1 MTLFADAGPAGVSR
15 CSRRSEKRWPA
26 YNTEMVC
33 PLCEKRKAKRD
44 CPAKGTKICSICC
57 GSERE
62 VTIDCPFECR
72 YLQESRQRE
81 YKGNL
86 DPKDF
91 PSKEIRID
99 QRFLRE
105 HAELLNVCG
114 RSLLEGASETPG
126 VVDRDTQE
134 ALEALVRTYKTL
146 DSGLYYESRPASSL
160 AQRVADHLQEKVRKF
175 REEQTR
181 QTGMTQTSDNDVLR
195 ILVFLQRM
203 ALDRDN
209 ARPRGKA
216 FLDFLRLHFP
226 NREQTSQGSLI
237 IPGR

>member
-1 MTLFADAGPAGVSR
+1 MFEAGG
-15 CSRRSEKRWPA
+15 KRGPA

-44 CPAKGTKICSICC
+44 CPAKGGKICSICC

-99 QRFLRE
+99 QSFLRD

-114 RSLLEGASETPG
+114 RSLLNGALQTPG
-126 VVDRDTQE
+126 VVDHDTQE

-146 DSGLYYESRPASSL
+146 ESGLYYESRPASSL
-160 AQRVADHLQEKVRKF
+160 AQRVVDHLQEKVREF
-175 REEQTR
+175 RKQQTR
-181 QTGMTQTSDNDVLR
+181 QSGMTQTRDDDVLR

-209 ARPRGKA
+209 ARARGKA
-216 FLDFLRLHFP
+216 FLDFLRVHFP
-226 NREQTSQGSLI
+226 DPEQASQGSLI
-237 IPGR
+237 IPGA

>member
-1 MTLFADAGPAGVSR
+1 
-15 CSRRSEKRWPA
+15 
-26 YNTEMVC
+26 MVC

-72 YLQESRQRE
+72 YLQESRLHE

-99 QRFLRE
+99 QSFLRD

-114 RSLLEGASETPG
+114 RSLLEGASHTPG
-126 VVDRDTQE
+126 VVDRDTHE
-134 ALEALVRTYKTL
+134 ALDALVRTYKTL
-146 DSGLYYESRPASSL
+146 GSGLYYESRPASSL
-160 AQRVADHLQEKVRKF
+160 AQRVVDQVQEKVREF
-175 REEQTR
+175 REQQTR
-181 QTGMTQTSDNDVLR
+181 QTGMTQTRDDDVLR

-209 ARPRGKA
+209 ARARGKA
-216 FLDFLRLHFP
+216 FLDFLRVHFP
-226 NREQTSQGSLI
+226 DPEQASQGSLI
-237 IPGR
+237 IPGA